1 VPPQPARESRAV
13 VASNGPTWKLCIT
26 KFRGRQAPLMTTL
39 PQRARFTPRHEY
51 HNPGLASSQGSDQ
64 PNFTGVRLQRQD
76 DRPCRADQEGHAR
89 RSQGHASPAGAT
101 RRGRSRKAPRGH
113 QALAALRSLLLRPR
127 FERVRAASTL
137 RRSHGAARP
146 SKWAP
151 REPRFRPRD
160 GIRAESARRPRKAR
174 NSGTLYRRL
183 RSRGEP
189 SGRASTALANVLQTC
204 RAAGANILQTLDR
217 RNHAIPDE
225 TTTPIPRTFGAFRLR
240 SPAFADN

>member
-51 HNPGLASSQGSDQ
+51 HHPGLASSQGSDQ
-64 PNFTGVRLQRQD
+64 PNFTGVRLQRQA
-76 DRPCRADQEGHAR
+76 DRPCRLRGEADPER
-89 RSQGHASPAGAT
+89 LPWASSSGGAPLAIA
-101 RRGRSRKAPRGH
+101 SSPIVSVSAPR
-113 QALAALRSLLLRPR
+113 QRCAAPTVLQR
-127 FERVRAASTL
+127 
-137 RRSHGAARP
+137 RP
-146 SKWAP
+146 SGHHANPLLSPP
-151 REPRFRPRD
+151 RRYSCRIRP
-160 GIRAESARRPRKAR
+160 ETRKAR
-174 NSGTLYRRL
+174 NSSRLYRRL
-183 RSRGEP
+183 RSRSEP

-217 RNHAIPDE
+217 RNHAKPDE